1 MLVCKYWIL
10 PTYSQQKSGFST
22 GNTLEIP
29 YNNELTLRNKNKG
42 NDIQQGKRF
51 LPLAWTQLAI
61 LKKYY

>member
-22 GNTLEIP
+22 GKTLEIS

-42 NDIQQGKRF
+42 NDIQQGKHF

>member
-1 MLVCKYWIL
+1 MVCKYWIL

-22 GNTLEIP
+22 RKTPEIP
-29 YNNELTLRNKNKG
+29 CNNELTLRNKNK
-42 NDIQQGKRF
+42 NNVIQQGKNF

>member
-22 GNTLEIP
+22 GKTLEIP

-42 NDIQQGKRF
+42 NVIKQGKNF

-61 LKKYY
+61 FKKYY